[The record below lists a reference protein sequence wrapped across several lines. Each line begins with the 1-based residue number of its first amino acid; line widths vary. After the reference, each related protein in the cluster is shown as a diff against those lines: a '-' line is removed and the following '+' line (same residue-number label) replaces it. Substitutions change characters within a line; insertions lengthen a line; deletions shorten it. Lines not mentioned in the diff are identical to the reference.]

1 MKSMTSRRLSALLAA
16 AILAMGAA
24 RAADEAGRP
33 LAHVVIFT
41 LKDHS
46 REAREKFLASCK
58 KHLTG
63 HDGTVSYSAGTI
75 AEDVKEPV
83 SDRDF
88 DVAVHL
94 VFRDKAAGA
103 AYQAHPRHRKFIEEN
118 KDSWA
123 RVRVFDSYLSAP

>member
-1 MKSMTSRRLSALLAA
+1 MKPVSSRLPAILLAA
-16 AILAMGAA
+16 ALLVAGGVGA

-33 LAHVVIFT
+33 LAHVVVFT

-46 REAREKFLASCK
+46 REAREKFVASCK
-58 KHLTG
+58 KYLAG
-63 HDGTVSYSAGTI
+63 HEGTVSFSVGTI

-103 AYQAHPRHRKFIEEN
+103 AYQG
-118 KDSWA
+118 
-123 RVRVFDSYLSAP
+123 